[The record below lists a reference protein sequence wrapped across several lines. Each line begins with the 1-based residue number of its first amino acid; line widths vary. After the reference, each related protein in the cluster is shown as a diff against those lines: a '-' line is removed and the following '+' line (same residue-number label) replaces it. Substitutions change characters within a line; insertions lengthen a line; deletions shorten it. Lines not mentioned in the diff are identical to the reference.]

1 MKHYLKTALLMISC
15 FVVCINSLSLWAA
28 TPDEPLV
35 VKTRS
40 LRGTSLN
47 YDETREYKY
56 QLLQLILSKTQQTD
70 GPFRIET
77 PQKEGPQAR
86 DVDLLKVGYFD
97 VVLTMT
103 SKEREQ
109 EFHPIRIPIYKGM
122 YGYRLAIIN
131 KNDQAKFSAV
141 RTLEDFQKLWAG
153 QGELWPDTTI
163 LRSNGFNVVGISGY
177 VELFDML
184 KDRRF
189 DFFPRGVHE
198 PWKELADVKH
208 PGLAVETD
216 LALHYPAPGYI
227 FINKDNLK
235 LIDRLERGFKLALED
250 GSFDTLFYNH
260 PDMKTVLEKANLK
273 KRRIFELKNPLL
285 PEKTPLNDKRL
296 WYTP

>member
-1 MKHYLKTALLMISC
+1 MKHYLKTAILMISC
-15 FVVCINSLSLWAA
+15 FMVYINSLPLWAA
-28 TPDEPLV
+28 TPEEPLV

-40 LRGTSLN
+40 LRGTSSN
-47 YDETREYKY
+47 YDPSKEYKY
-56 QLLQLILSKTQQTD
+56 QLLQLILAKTQQTD

-77 PQKEGPQAR
+77 PQNEGPQAR
-86 DVDLLKVGYFD
+86 DVDLLKDGYFD

-131 KNDQAKFSAV
+131 EGDQARFSAV

-153 QGELWPDTTI
+153 QGELWPDTKI
-163 LRSNGFNVVGISGY
+163 LRTNGFKVVGISGY

-208 PGLAVETD
+208 PGLVVETD
-216 LALHYPAPGYI
+216 LALHYPAAGYI
-227 FINKDNLK
+227 FTNKNNKK
-235 LIDRLERGFKLALED
+235 LYDRLERGFRMALDD

-260 PDMKTVLEKANLK
+260 PDMKTVLEKADLK
-273 KRRIFELKNPLL
+273 NRRIFELKNPLL
-285 PEKTPLNDKRL
+285 PKETPLNDKRL